1 MRTPP
6 LSSREKAIVVF
17 ASVHLTFLLFGMLP
31 ISWRDQIHVSPM
43 FRCYE
48 RITRCHQLWNMF
60 ETIPNMNRLEARL
73 VVKEEGRKAKE
84 EGVVLPG
91 LRRFS
96 QHDHVRLNNWM
107 VNVIFNSTRGVFREA
122 YMRSAAI
129 TLLRT
134 GRYTSKAELTL
145 EVIPAYIRS
154 LKGVHTLKEIAVERP
169 SVLGPF
175 PLGALVA
182 NNAPAPSAP

>member
-60 ETIPNMNRLEARL
+60 ETIPNMN
-73 VVKEEGRKAKE
+73 
-84 EGVVLPG
+84 
-91 LRRFS
+91 S
-96 QHDHVRLNNWM
+96 
-107 VNVIFNSTRGVFREA
+107 
-122 YMRSAAI
+122 
-129 TLLRT
+129 LRT